1 VRRSVAEVIAPP
13 WRARAGEPPADAPD
27 RSEAPAVDTDA
38 RFDAARERLK
48 SKVAP
53 PDEEGA
59 E

>member
-13 WRARAGEPPADAPD
+13 SRAQVGEPPADAPD
-27 RSEAPAVDTDA
+27 RNEATAVDTDA

-48 SKVAP
+48 SKLAP
-53 PDEEGA
+53 PDEDGA